1 MSKFVSPETIL
12 ESEVA
17 RLRAKHHVHDAA
29 WIITDAEPYF
39 DRSQRAAYSA
49 ILQTLAEVEKG
60 LALLERDLSEIGRES
75 NGTKLAGPSQ
85 RPIGSSEFEP

>member
-1 MSKFVSPETIL
+1 MSKLVSPETIL

-49 ILQTLAEVEKG
+49 ILQTLAEVEKE
-60 LALLERDLSEIGRES
+60 LALLERDLSVWPRIKWHKS
-75 NGTKLAGPSQ
+75 LAGQSPKTNRVMFLS
-85 RPIGSSEFEP
+85 